1 MKKRNLL
8 QRFIIIVIVTLG
20 GLYLVIGPH
29 RRPKFSDFTLNGIK
43 QTLQDNIR
51 LGLDLKG
58 GVNLVMRVKV
68 EEYLKTL
75 AQNNATMALKAAQD
89 VGAKVTNQDAGTN
102 ISGGTYSFYV
112 KTEDGAKLNELQDE
126 VNKKV
131 GTRDWTPS
139 VSGNTVTWTLTGA
152 AARALSQEATEQAYN
167 TIKRRIN
174 EFGVAEPTLQYHGA
188 QGSNEILL
196 QMPGER
202 DPERVKQQLT
212 GASILELVHVVSPPS
227 PTPVQT
233 YNSRKEGVD
242 SLGGTV
248 PANRDVLPY
257 IKQWVIIE
265 RPDQNHVFNTEK
277 EAIDSLGGTVSA
289 TRKAVPYPLWVLV
302 QKPDQNHIFNTEKE
316 AIGSLGGTVPANRLV
331 LPYVE
336 KWAVVERPD
345 QSHTFNTEKEA
356 ADSLGGAVAGNLQI
370 LPYTGWAAV
379 EKPDDKH
386 TFETEKR
393 ATDSLGGTVS
403 GNQQVLAFPDWVVIE
418 KPSIIEGKDLSR
430 ADASQSQGGGE
441 NGYVINFNL
450 KPDGAQKFG
459 EWTGNNV
466 NQYMG
471 AVLDGKVKS
480 IAFIKSQIFD
490 SGQISGSF
498 TKDSAEDLARTLR
511 S

>member
-1 MKKRNLL
+1 M
-8 QRFIIIVIVTLG
+8 
-20 GLYLVIGPH
+20 
-29 RRPKFSDFTLNGIK
+29 
-43 QTLQDNIR
+43 
-51 LGLDLKG
+51 
-58 GVNLVMRVKV
+58 
-68 EEYLKTL
+68 
-75 AQNNATMALKAAQD
+75 
-89 VGAKVTNQDAGTN
+89 
-102 ISGGTYSFYV
+102 
-112 KTEDGAKLNELQDE
+112 
-126 VNKKV
+126 
-131 GTRDWTPS
+131 
-139 VSGNTVTWTLTGA
+139 
-152 AARALSQEATEQAYN
+152 
-167 TIKRRIN
+167 
-174 EFGVAEPTLQYHGA
+174 
-188 QGSNEILL
+188 
-196 QMPGER
+196 
-202 DPERVKQQLT
+202 
-212 GASILELVHVVSPPS
+212 
-227 PTPVQT
+227 QT

-242 SLGGTV
+242 SVGGTV
-248 PANRDVLPY
+248 PTDRDVLPY

-441 NGYVINFNL
+441 NGYLMYVKTSL
-450 KPDGAQKFG
+450 
-459 EWTGNNV
+459 TGDENDYIRDYARRYSRFPHESTGDQFFSEEQSEV
-466 NQYMG
+466 YRALG
-471 AVLDGKVKS
+471 FHILHGVL
-480 IAFIKSQIFD
+480 
-490 SGQISGSF
+490 SGS
-498 TKDSAEDLARTLR
+498 DHIEVVSAAADAVVKFADASLEPVRRFRAALM

>member
-167 TIKRRIN
+167 TIERRIN

-227 PTPVQT
+227 PAPVQT

-242 SLGGTV
+242 SVGGTV
-248 PANRDVLPY
+248 PTDRDVLPY

-265 RPDQNHVFNTEK
+265 RPDQNHV
-277 EAIDSLGGTVSA
+277 
-289 TRKAVPYPLWVLV
+289 
-302 QKPDQNHIFNTEKE
+302 FNTEKE